1 MCCFPRPR
9 VWKPFFVW
17 CLVVPCWDASKFRGE
32 RGATTVARPHA
43 CCRPRFA
50 RPAAS
55 QVLDVEAAVE
65 DYIPSF
71 AREWS
76 VVESPPSEGTE
87 ASEIEYNSFLTGKTS
102 TLKCK
107 TSQVGISAAPRR
119 TPPHLLHLL
128 QAPRVDL
135 VAAGNRAVDVGV
147 RGSFEPN
154 PNPTA
159 FRIPPPPCPC
169 ARRPA
174 IADVGSL
181 CPGCVGLLRLPTH
194 GLVCCGNARVWC
206 HITGGVWPSI
216 LFWLVFCLRPA
227 PLSPTPNDDG
237 DSSPILSHPCS
248 HGCCVAP
255 QTTAACSLNLFAGP
269 RAASLSNFVDTTTPA
284 KTKMLVKHLMAE
296 SSGIGYDQWSVSAPA
311 DHFVGC
317 LLLLGHCTVIAQSQ
331 HSHSTVNDPPSGILS
346 RLRLTFCWLSSTACT
361 VESAESRVEQLQ
373 RQSRFSM
380 MGINIGLGQW
390 SLLLK
395 IASISFNHGYMV
407 SPCSAVGAM
416 RLSFCCFFPN
426 RVVL

>member
-159 FRIPPPPCPC
+159 FRIPPPLALARAVLPSPTSGRCAPGVSVFFACPPTVWFAAGMPVSGVTSRGASGLPSCSGWCFAC
-169 ARRPA
+169 ALPR
-174 IADVGSL
+174 SL
-181 CPGCVGLLRLPTH
+181 LPQMMTATHPPSHPTH
-194 GLVCCGNARVWC
+194 VHTAAAL
-206 HITGGVWPSI
+206 H
-216 LFWLVFCLRPA
+216 LRPQPPA
-227 PLSPTPNDDG
+227 PLT
-237 DSSPILSHPCS
+237 
-248 HGCCVAP
+248 
-255 QTTAACSLNLFAGP
+255 
-269 RAASLSNFVDTTTPA
+269 
-284 KTKMLVKHLMAE
+284 
-296 SSGIGYDQWSVSAPA
+296 
-311 DHFVGC
+311 C
-317 LLLLGHCTVIAQSQ
+317 LLARA
-331 HSHSTVNDPPSGILS
+331 PPHF
-346 RLRLTFCWLSSTACT
+346 R
-361 VESAESRVEQLQ
+361 
-373 RQSRFSM
+373 
-380 MGINIGLGQW
+380 
-390 SLLLK
+390 
-395 IASISFNHGYMV
+395 IS
-407 SPCSAVGAM
+407 
-416 RLSFCCFFPN
+416 
-426 RVVL
+426 